1 MYSISPLKDNQLSI
15 VRDLA
20 FKIWPNAYGQIL
32 SSEQLEYMLN
42 KFYSIDALVQQ
53 LQMGQC
59 FFIIED
65 NSEAIGFLAYEI
77 NCNESNQLKIHKIYV
92 LDTYQGKGVGRLL
105 IDFAIETAKRKQ
117 QKGVFL
123 NVNKFNKAQFFYE
136 KLGFTIVKD
145 EVIDIGNNFVMDDYV
160 MELPLF

>member
-1 MYSISPLKDNQLSI
+1 MYSISPLKDDQLNI

-53 LQMGQC
+53 LQKGQC

-65 NSEAIGFLAYEI
+65 KDEAIGFLAYEI

-92 LDTYQGKGVGRLL
+92 LDAYQGKGVGRQF
-105 IDFAIETAKRKQ
+105 IDFAIETAKMNQ

-123 NVNKFNKAQFFYE
+123 NVNKYNKAQYFYK
-136 KLGFTIVKD
+136 KLGFVIVKD
-145 EVIDIGNNFVMDDYV
+145 EVIDIGNRFVMDDYV
-160 MELPLF
+160 MELPLS

>member
-53 LQMGQC
+53 LQKGQC

-77 NCNESNQLKIHKIYV
+77 NCNASNQLKIHKIYV
-92 LDTYQGKGVGRLL
+92 LDAYQGKGVGRLL

>member
-92 LDTYQGKGVGRLL
+92 LDAYQGKGVGRLL

>member
-53 LQMGQC
+53 LQKGQC

-105 IDFAIETAKRKQ
+105 IDFAIETAKRKL